1 MKRST
6 GLLILV
12 ALGALDI
19 FWLVSVPFLDTP
31 VPVGIIG
38 GVLGIVTLAAARPA
52 WGGNRAATIAVL
64 ATRVLSALVL
74 DLPAYFFDDT
84 PGWASTTRQAGR
96 WSWSRWRSRSP
107 SWGSRWSPAP
117 DGRALPNRPDPRA
130 ARRLKRHRRP
140 TGLTRG
146 PRRTG
151 IGAGSARPH
160 TPSPKLACIARRP
173 GVTVHRCPRRTP
185 SSR

>member
-1 MKRST
+1 MDSRSRVPSVTACAIALVARIARTPVSMEKVMKRST

-38 GVLGIVTLAAARPA
+38 GVLGIVTLGAARPA

-74 DLPAYFFDDT
+74 GLPAYFFDDT
-84 PGWASTTRQAGR
+84 TGWALVVVSVAIALTIVGIAMVAST
-96 WSWSRWRSRSP
+96 
-107 SWGSRWSPAP
+107 
-117 DGRALPNRPDPRA
+117 GRARA
-130 ARRLKRHRRP
+130 AQP
-140 TGLTRG
+140 
-146 PRRTG
+146 
-151 IGAGSARPH
+151 A
-160 TPSPKLACIARRP
+160 
-173 GVTVHRCPRRTP
+173 
-185 SSR
+185 

>member
-84 PGWASTTRQAGR
+84 PGWALVVVSVAIALTIVGIAMVAGT
-96 WSWSRWRSRSP
+96 
-107 SWGSRWSPAP
+107 
-117 DGRALPNRPDPRA
+117 GRARA
-130 ARRLKRHRRP
+130 AQP
-140 TGLTRG
+140 
-146 PRRTG
+146 
-151 IGAGSARPH
+151 A
-160 TPSPKLACIARRP
+160 
-173 GVTVHRCPRRTP
+173 
-185 SSR
+185 

>member
-1 MKRST
+1 MDSRSRVPSVTACAIALVARIARRRFRWETVMKRST

-84 PGWASTTRQAGR
+84 PGWALVVVSVAIALTIVGIAMVASTA
-96 WSWSRWRSRSP
+96 
-107 SWGSRWSPAP
+107 
-117 DGRALPNRPDPRA
+117 RARA
-130 ARRLKRHRRP
+130 AQP
-140 TGLTRG
+140 
-146 PRRTG
+146 
-151 IGAGSARPH
+151 A
-160 TPSPKLACIARRP
+160 
-173 GVTVHRCPRRTP
+173 
-185 SSR
+185 